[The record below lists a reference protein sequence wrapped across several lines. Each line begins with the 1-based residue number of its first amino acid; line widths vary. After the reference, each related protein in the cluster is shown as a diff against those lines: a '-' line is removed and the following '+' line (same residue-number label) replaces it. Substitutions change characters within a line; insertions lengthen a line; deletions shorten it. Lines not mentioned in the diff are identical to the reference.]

1 MNDIITISNDSHQKV
16 NSMMWQVIK
25 QMHRIKKQDLE
36 QFGLTCSQFEILS
49 AIYQIS
55 KTKEEIIQIDLSEN
69 TLIDPMTTSTVLRNL
84 QRRGLITRERS
95 LINTRTV
102 IVNITLSGEEL
113 YKRALSRVGETT
125 EFIYQNTN
133 DKLLMSQLLI
143 LSDKL
148 NKLNS

>member
-1 MNDIITISNDSHQKV
+1 MQITNDSYQKV
-16 NSMMWQVIK
+16 NSLMWQVIK
-25 QMHRIKKQDLE
+25 QLHRTKKQDLE

-55 KTKEEIIQIDLSEN
+55 KTKEEIIQINLSEK
-69 TLIDPMTTSTVLRNL
+69 TQIDPMTTSTILRNL

-102 IVNITLSGEEL
+102 IVKITSSGEAL
-113 YKRALSRVGETT
+113 YKKALSKVGKTT
-125 EFIYQNTN
+125 EFIFRNTN

-148 NKLNS
+148 NKLNF